1 MEEGLKKK
9 KYIQFVAIFHLLKNE
24 RSMIYFESLKKLFKF
39 LKISLMPPK
48 NIGQI
53 QVDGVW

>member
-24 RSMIYFESLKKLFKF
+24 RLMTYFESLKKLFKF
-39 LKISLMPPK
+39 LNFFLMPPK

-53 QVDGVW
+53 QVDGIW